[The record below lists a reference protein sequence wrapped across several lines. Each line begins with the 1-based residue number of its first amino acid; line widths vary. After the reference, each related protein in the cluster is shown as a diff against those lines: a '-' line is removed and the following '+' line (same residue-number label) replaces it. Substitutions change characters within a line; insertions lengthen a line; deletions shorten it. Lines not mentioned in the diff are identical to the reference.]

1 VIRIEGLRCQL
12 RLNAPRMKK
21 YVQRSRHRA
30 GGLRTEV
37 SAEEVSRGPQGGGSV
52 MTLAG
57 DTGFRGRE
65 EFAQGA
71 LGAFSV

>member
-1 VIRIEGLRCQL
+1 M
-12 RLNAPRMKK
+12 NAPRMKK

-37 SAEEVSRGPQGGGSV
+37 SDEEVSRGPQGGGSV

-65 EFAQGA
+65 EFA
-71 LGAFSV
+71 